1 MKQNYSRKQFLT
13 TGMLGLSG
21 LAMANLS
28 SASVFKLNDNIRI
41 GLIGVGQRGL
51 GLATIIKST
60 AGMDLVAC
68 CDIIPEHLAAGMKLT
83 APGGK
88 SYTDYKKL
96 LDDKNVDAVVIA
108 TPLYLHYPITK
119 DAISANKHVYVE
131 KTMTYDIDQ
140 ALSLARMVKKYPKLV
155 FQVGHQYRYYEMY
168 PKIKTYIANGL
179 IGKITHFESQYNR
192 NSNWRRPVPRGYTDK
207 QINWRMYKEF
217 SGGVL
222 AELSAHQIDVVNWI
236 LESRPTKVIAMGD
249 VNYWKD
255 GRTTFDNVRAIYDYP
270 GDVKSS
276 ITSILSNQYNSYIT
290 RILGSEGTIEMGR
303 DYAKLYLEPKK
314 KELAI
319 VDGVTGA
326 TKEAL
331 EKGEGIKI
339 FTDREGVEPTVLA
352 LKAFAENIRKGEKA
366 SSNEITGKD
375 TAIAVHLGNKATETG
390 NTEFWKPE
398 YSTI

>member
-13 TGMLGLSG
+13 KGMLGLSA
-21 LAMANLS
+21 LALTNLS
-28 SASVFKLNDNIRI
+28 SASVFSSDNNIKV

-51 GLATIIKST
+51 GLATVLKAT
-60 AGMDLVAC
+60 PGLELFAC
-68 CDIIPEHLAAGMKLT
+68 CDVIPENLAAGMKL
-83 APGGK
+83 AVPGAQA
-88 SYTDYKKL
+88 YDNYKKL
-96 LDDKNVDAVVIA
+96 LDNKNIDAVVIA
-108 TPLYLHYPITK
+108 TPLYLHYAMAR
-119 DAISANKHVYVE
+119 DAISANKHIYLE
-131 KTMTYDIDQ
+131 KTMTYDIEQ
-140 ALSLARMVKKYPKLV
+140 ALSLRKMLKQYPKLI
-155 FQVGHQYRYYEMY
+155 FQVGHQYRYYDMY

-192 NSNWRRPVPRGYTDK
+192 NSNWKRAVPKGYTDK

-222 AELSAHQIDVVNWI
+222 AELSAHQIDIVNWI
-236 LESRPTKVIAMGD
+236 TESHPTKVIAMGD

-255 GRTTFDNVRAIYDYP
+255 GRTTHDNVRAIYDYP
-270 GDVKSS
+270 GDIKSS

-303 DYAKLYLEPKK
+303 DFAKLYLEPKK

-331 EKGEGIKI
+331 EKGEGVKI
-339 FTDREGVEPTVLA
+339 YTDRERIEPTAHA
-352 LKAFAENIRKGEKA
+352 LKGFAESIRDKKVPVSNIK
-366 SSNEITGKD
+366 TGCD
-375 TAIAVHLGNKATETG
+375 VAIAVHLANKATETG

-398 YSTI
+398 YSNA

>member
-1 MKQNYSRKQFLT
+1 MKKDFSRRQFLT

-21 LAMANLS
+21 LAMTNLS
-28 SASVFKLNDNIRI
+28 SASVFKFDHNIRV

-51 GLATIIKST
+51 GLATVMKQVQ
-60 AGMDLVAC
+60 GLDLVAC
-68 CDIIPEHLAAGMKLT
+68 CDLIPENLAAGMKL
-83 APGGK
+83 AVAGGK
-88 SYTDYKKL
+88 SYTDYRKL
-96 LDDKNVDAVVIA
+96 IADKNIDAVVIA
-108 TPLYLHYPITK
+108 TPLYLHYPMAK
-119 DAISANKHVYVE
+119 DTISANKHVYLE
-131 KTMTYDIDQ
+131 KTMTYDIEQ
-140 ALSLARMVKKYPKLV
+140 ALSLNKILKKYPKLI

-179 IGKITHFESQYNR
+179 IGKVTHFESQYNR
-192 NSNWRRPVPRGYTDK
+192 NSDWKRAVPKGHTEK
-207 QINWRMYKEF
+207 EINWRLYKEF

-236 LESRPTKVIAMGD
+236 LDSHPTKVIAMGD

-255 GRTTFDNVRAIYDYP
+255 GRTTADNVRAIFDYP
-270 GDVKSS
+270 GDIKSS
-276 ITSILSNQYNSYIT
+276 ITSILSNQYNSYMM
-290 RILGSEGTIEMGR
+290 RILGSEGTIELGR
-303 DYAKLYLEPKK
+303 DYAKLFLEPKK

-339 FTDREGVEPTVLA
+339 FTDHENVEPTLFA
-352 LKAFAENIRKGEKA
+352 IQAFEESIRTKKKAT
-366 SSNEITGKD
+366 SNEITGKD
-375 TAIAVHLGNKATETG
+375 VAIAVHMGNKATETG

-398 YSTI
+398 YSTV